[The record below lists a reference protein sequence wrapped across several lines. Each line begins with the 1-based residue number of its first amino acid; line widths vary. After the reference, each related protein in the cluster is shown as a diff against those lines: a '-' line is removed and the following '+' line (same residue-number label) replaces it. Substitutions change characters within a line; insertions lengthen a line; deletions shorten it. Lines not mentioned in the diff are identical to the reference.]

1 MRITVDG
8 EPIDDPARSSSDVQ
22 RCTDVALDKANI
34 EFRFDNL
41 ESRRRLAVA
50 ATPASVEFV
59 DAGEEGLVAPPVR
72 FRMYANY
79 GHFIDRS
86 EVRIFADGQSV
97 QSTPLAVLEVDR
109 AGLAEWQPTA
119 QRFPGPVR
127 ELKYVLRAYDAK
139 GNFDE
144 TGAKPLWMVH
154 RAAGAPEATVEVT
167 SQSTER
173 AAYAEHFEESGEPHQ
188 PAPDETTSTDG
199 ADEPVTAEPT
209 GTTDPAA
216 AEQVGDQPGTA
227 GQDPELLA
235 AYGENDLA
243 IRNIQLGSGTIK
255 VRGSGVPVGHEVWV
269 AGRPV
274 PVDAQGNFVAEEI
287 LPSGAQTVEVA
298 MLDEGGNGTLFLRD
312 LELKRNDWFYV
323 GLADLTMSENRING
337 PAELTR
343 HGRASAVRHA
353 F

>member
-1 MRITVDG
+1 
-8 EPIDDPARSSSDVQ
+8 
-22 RCTDVALDKANI
+22 
-34 EFRFDNL
+34 
-41 ESRRRLAVA
+41 
-50 ATPASVEFV
+50 
-59 DAGEEGLVAPPVR
+59 
-72 FRMYANY
+72 MYANY

-109 AGLAEWQPTA
+109 AGLAEWQPSA

-144 TGAKPLWMVH
+144 TGAKPLWMVY
-154 RAAGAPEATVEVT
+154 RAAGAPEATVEVA
-167 SQSTER
+167 SQATER
-173 AAYAEHFEESGEPHQ
+173 AAYAEQFAESEQSGEALADGQAQNGHEAEADPQADTDHEESGEPQ
-188 PAPDETTSTDG
+188 EPASGETTSTEG
-199 ADEPVTAEPT
+199 ADAPVTAEPA
-209 GTTDPAA
+209 GTADPAA
-216 AEQVGDQPGTA
+216 AEQVGDQPGST

-243 IRNIQLGSGTIK
+243 IRNIRLGSGTIK

-298 MLDEGGNGTLFLRD
+298 MLDEGGNAHLFCATSSSSATTGSTSVRGPHD
-312 LELKRNDWFYV
+312 VREP
-323 GLADLTMSENRING
+323 ING
-337 PAELTR
+337 PPSCCRARMRRRTSTPPWMAGSRSTR
-343 HGRASAVRHA
+343 AANSASTGG
-353 F
+353 